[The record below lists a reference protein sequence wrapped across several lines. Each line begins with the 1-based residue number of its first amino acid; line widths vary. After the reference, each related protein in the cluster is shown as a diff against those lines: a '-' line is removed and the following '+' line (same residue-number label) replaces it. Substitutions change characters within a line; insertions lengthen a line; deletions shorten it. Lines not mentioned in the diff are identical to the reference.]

1 MSLIPKKGFFGPSLN
16 PRERRYIMSNS
27 KISVP
32 ESVSV
37 ILIILAAHTLV
48 SLPKSLLNVTGSATI
63 INLLYVGIILFLL
76 ILFVVKLFK
85 FFAGQDIIDISNFL
99 GGSIFQKIVGFI
111 FILYFIFSSS
121 ILLRNFCECLK
132 TVYYPMTSLFFI
144 LLTFIIALC
153 ISNGFNF
160 SVTAK
165 INLIILPVIFV
176 SILFIF
182 FANNQNLS
190 FDNVKPILGNGLFD
204 TFVTG
209 LGNLGAFG
217 GIVFLYFIPPYLKE
231 PKKFKKVAI
240 ISVGLAI
247 IYLIICVAIILLT
260 FTFLLKVDEIMP
272 LYSAA
277 RYIEF
282 GSFFQRLES
291 IVLLIWIIGMTCYFS
306 ITLHITMNI
315 FKKITNIRDSKPLI
329 VSFALLMLSI
339 SLLPSNYSI
348 SKYLETNI
356 YPFLVIGIGFIL
368 STSILIL
375 AYFKKRKNKEFI
387 GNETMD

>member
-1 MSLIPKKGFFGPSLN
+1 
-16 PRERRYIMSNS
+16 MSNS
-27 KISVP
+27 RISVP
-32 ESVSV
+32 EAVSIV
-37 ILIILAAHTLV
+37 LIILVAHTLV
-48 SLPKSLLNVTGSATI
+48 SLPKSLLKVTGSATI
-63 INLLYVGIILFLL
+63 INLLYVGIIMFFLVLL
-76 ILFVVKLFK
+76 IVKLFK
-85 FFAGQDIIDISNFL
+85 GFAGQDIIDISNFL
-99 GGSIFQKIVGFI
+99 GGPIFQKIVGMIFI
-111 FILYFIFSSS
+111 FYFIFSSS

-153 ISNGFNF
+153 ISNNFNF

-165 INLIILPVIFV
+165 INLIILPIIFV

-190 FDNVKPILGNGLFD
+190 FENMAPILGNGLFD

-231 PKKFKKVAI
+231 PKKFKKVAM
-240 ISVGLAI
+240 ISIGLSI
-247 IYLIICVAIILLT
+247 VYLIICVAIILLT

-291 IVLLIWIIGMTCYFS
+291 ILLLIWIIGMACYFS

-315 FKKITNIRDSKPLI
+315 FKKITNISDSKPLL
-329 VSFALLMLSI
+329 VPFALLMLSI

-348 SKYLETNI
+348 SKYLETDI
-356 YPFLVIGIGFIL
+356 YPRIVIWIGLVL
-368 STSILIL
+368 STLILIL
-375 AYFKKRKNKEFI
+375 AYFKKRIKTFSHNNSQGQNISSTISKKKGFI
-387 GNETMD
+387 GNESMD

>member
-1 MSLIPKKGFFGPSLN
+1 MN
-16 PRERRYIMSNS
+16 NS
-27 KISVP
+27 RISVP
-32 ESVSV
+32 EAISV
-37 ILIILAAHTLV
+37 ILIVFVAHTLV
-48 SLPKSLLNVTGSATI
+48 SLPKSLLNVTSSATI
-63 INLLYVGIILFLL
+63 INLLYVGIIMFFLVLL
-76 ILFVVKLFK
+76 IVKLFK
-85 FFAGQDIIDISNFL
+85 GFAGQDIIDISNFL
-99 GGSIFQKIVGFI
+99 GGPVFQKIVGMI

-153 ISNGFNF
+153 ISNNFSF

-165 INLIILPVIFV
+165 INLIILPIIFV

-190 FDNVKPILGNGLFD
+190 FENMTPILGNGLFD

-217 GIVFLYFIPPYLKE
+217 GIVFLYFIPPYLNE
-231 PKKFKKVAI
+231 PKKFKRIAM
-240 ISVGLAI
+240 ISIGLSI

-291 IVLLIWIIGMTCYFS
+291 ILLLIWIIGMACYFS

-315 FKKITNIRDSKPLI
+315 FKKITNIRNSKPLL
-329 VSFALLMLSI
+329 VPFALLMLSI

-348 SKYLETNI
+348 SKYLETDI
-356 YPFLVIGIGFIL
+356 YPRLVIWIGLVL
-368 STSILIL
+368 STLIL
-375 AYFKKRKNKEFI
+375 LLAYLKKRIGKFSSSLKN
-387 GNETMD
+387 GNISVNVSK

>member
-1 MSLIPKKGFFGPSLN
+1 
-16 PRERRYIMSNS
+16 MSNS
-27 KISVP
+27 RISVP
-32 ESVSV
+32 EAVSIV
-37 ILIILAAHTLV
+37 LIVLVAHTLV
-48 SLPKSLLNVTGSATI
+48 SLPKSLLNVTGSATL
-63 INLLYVGIILFLL
+63 INLLYVGIIMFFLVL
-76 ILFVVKLFK
+76 LMVKLFK
-85 FFAGQDIIDISNFL
+85 GFAGQDIIDISNFL
-99 GGSIFQKIVGFI
+99 GGPVFQKIVGMI

-153 ISNGFNF
+153 ISNNFNF

-165 INLIILPVIFV
+165 INLIILPIIFV

-190 FDNVKPILGNGLFD
+190 FENMTPILGNGLFD
-204 TFVTG
+204 TFITG

-231 PKKFKKVAI
+231 PKKFKKVAM
-240 ISVGLAI
+240 ISIGLSI

-291 IVLLIWIIGMTCYFS
+291 ILLLVWIIGMSCYFS
-306 ITLHITMNI
+306 ITLYITMNI
-315 FKKITNIRDSKPLI
+315 FKKITNIRDSKPLL
-329 VSFALLMLSI
+329 VPFALLMLSI

-348 SKYLETNI
+348 SKYLEAEI
-356 YPFLVIGIGFIL
+356 YPRLVIYIGFVL
-368 STSILIL
+368 STSILVL
-375 AYFKKRKNKEFI
+375 AYIKKRPLKLKNKE
-387 GNETMD
+387 

>member
-1 MSLIPKKGFFGPSLN
+1 MN
-16 PRERRYIMSNS
+16 NS
-27 KISVP
+27 RISVP
-32 ESVSV
+32 EAVSIV
-37 ILIILAAHTLV
+37 LIVLVAHTLV

-63 INLLYVGIILFLL
+63 INLLYVGIIMFFLVLL
-76 ILFVVKLFK
+76 IVKLFK
-85 FFAGQDIIDISNFL
+85 SFAGQDIIDISNFL
-99 GGSIFQKIVGFI
+99 GGPVFQKIVGMI

-153 ISNGFNF
+153 ISNNFNF

-165 INLIILPVIFV
+165 INLIILPIIFV

-190 FDNVKPILGNGLFD
+190 FENMTPILGNGLFD

-231 PKKFKKVAI
+231 PKKFKKVAMLSI
-240 ISVGLAI
+240 GFSI

-291 IVLLIWIIGMTCYFS
+291 ILLLIWIIGMACYFS

-315 FKKITNIRDSKPLI
+315 FKKITNIRNSKPLLI
-329 VSFALLMLSI
+329 HFALLMLSI

-348 SKYLETNI
+348 SKYLETDI
-356 YPFLVIGIGFIL
+356 YPRLVIWIGL
-368 STSILIL
+368 VLNTLIL
-375 AYFKKRKNKEFI
+375 LLAYLKKRIGKFSSNLKN
-387 GNETMD
+387 GNVSVNVSK

>member
-1 MSLIPKKGFFGPSLN
+1 MN
-16 PRERRYIMSNS
+16 NS
-27 KISVP
+27 RISVP
-32 ESVSV
+32 EAISV
-37 ILIILAAHTLV
+37 ILIVLVAHTLV

-63 INLLYVGIILFLL
+63 INLLYVGIIMFFLVLL
-76 ILFVVKLFK
+76 IVKLFK
-85 FFAGQDIIDISNFL
+85 SFAGQDIVDIANFI
-99 GGSIFQKIVGFI
+99 GGPVFQKIVGMIFI
-111 FILYFIFSSS
+111 FYFIFSSS

-153 ISNGFNF
+153 ISNNFSF
-160 SVTAK
+160 SVTTK
-165 INLIILPVIFV
+165 INLIILPIIFV

-190 FDNVKPILGNGLFD
+190 FENMTPILGNGLFD

-217 GIVFLYFIPPYLKE
+217 GIVFLYFIPPYLKD
-231 PKKFKKVAI
+231 PKKFKRIAM
-240 ISVGLAI
+240 ISIGLSI

-291 IVLLIWIIGMTCYFS
+291 ILLLIWIIGMACYFS

-315 FKKITNIRDSKPLI
+315 FKKITNIRNSKPLLI
-329 VSFALLMLSI
+329 HFALLMLSI

-348 SKYLETNI
+348 SKYLETDI
-356 YPFLVIGIGFIL
+356 YPRLVIWIGL
-368 STSILIL
+368 VLNTLIL
-375 AYFKKRKNKEFI
+375 LLAYLKKRIGKFSSNLKN
-387 GNETMD
+387 GNISVNVSK

>member
-1 MSLIPKKGFFGPSLN
+1 MT
-16 PRERRYIMSNS
+16 NS

-32 ESVSV
+32 EAISI
-37 ILIILAAHTLV
+37 ILIVIAAHTLV
-48 SLPKSLLNVTGSATI
+48 SLPKSLLNITGSATI
-63 INLLYVGIILFLL
+63 INLLYVGIILFFLILL
-76 ILFVVKLFK
+76 IVKLYK
-85 FFAGQDIIDISNFL
+85 NFAGQDIIDISNFL
-99 GGSIFQKIVGFI
+99 GGPIFQRIVGMLFI
-111 FILYFIFSSS
+111 FYFIFSSS

-153 ISNGFNF
+153 ISNGFSF
-160 SVTAK
+160 SVTTK
-165 INLIILPVIFV
+165 INLIILPIIFV

-190 FDNVKPILGNGLFD
+190 FENMTPILGNGLFN

-209 LGNLGAFG
+209 LGNLSAFG
-217 GIVFLYFIPPYLKE
+217 GIIFLYFIPPYLKE
-231 PKKFKKVAI
+231 PKKFKKVAM

-291 IVLLIWIIGMTCYFS
+291 ILLLIWIIGMACYFS

-339 SLLPSNYSI
+339 SLLPPNYAI
-348 SKYLETNI
+348 SKYLESTI
-356 YPFLVIGIGFIL
+356 YPYLVIGIGFIL

-375 AYFKKRKNKEFI
+375 AYLKKRKSKEFI
-387 GNETMD
+387 ENETMD

>member
-1 MSLIPKKGFFGPSLN
+1 MN
-16 PRERRYIMSNS
+16 NS
-27 KISVP
+27 RISVP
-32 ESVSV
+32 EAVSIV
-37 ILIILAAHTLV
+37 LIVLVAHTLV
-48 SLPKSLLNVTGSATI
+48 SLPKSLLNVNGSATL
-63 INLLYVGIILFLL
+63 INLLYVGIIMFFLVLL
-76 ILFVVKLFK
+76 IVKLFK
-85 FFAGQDIIDISNFL
+85 SFAGQDIIDISNFL
-99 GGSIFQKIVGFI
+99 GGPVFQKIVGMI

-153 ISNGFNF
+153 ISNNFNF

-165 INLIILPVIFV
+165 INLIILPIIFV

-190 FDNVKPILGNGLFD
+190 FENLTPILGNGLFD

-231 PKKFKKVAI
+231 PKKFKKVAM
-240 ISVGLAI
+240 ISIGLSI
-247 IYLIICVAIILLT
+247 VYLIICVAIILLT

-291 IVLLIWIIGMTCYFS
+291 ILLLIWIIGMACYFS
-306 ITLHITMNI
+306 ITLHIAMNI
-315 FKKITNIRDSKPLI
+315 FKKVTNIRDSKPLLI
-329 VSFALLMLSI
+329 PFALLMLSI
-339 SLLPSNYSI
+339 SLMPSNYSI
-348 SKYLETNI
+348 SKYLETDI
-356 YPFLVIGIGFIL
+356 YPRIVIWIGLIL
-368 STSILIL
+368 STLIL
-375 AYFKKRKNKEFI
+375 SLAYLKKRRSFKDES
-387 GNETMD
+387 MD

>member
-1 MSLIPKKGFFGPSLN
+1 MT
-16 PRERRYIMSNS
+16 NS

-32 ESVSV
+32 EAISV
-37 ILIILAAHTLV
+37 ILIVLVAHTLV
-48 SLPKSLLNVTGSATI
+48 SLPKGLLNVTGSATI
-63 INLLYVGIILFLL
+63 INLLYVGIIMFFLVLL
-76 ILFVVKLFK
+76 IVKLFK
-85 FFAGQDIIDISNFL
+85 DFGGQDIVDIANFL
-99 GGSIFQKIVGFI
+99 GGPVFQKIIGMIFI
-111 FILYFIFSSS
+111 FYFIFSNS

-153 ISNGFNF
+153 ISNNFGF

-165 INLIILPVIFV
+165 INLIFLPIIFV

-182 FANNQNLS
+182 FANNENLS
-190 FDNVKPILGNGLFD
+190 FENLTPILGNGLFD
-204 TFVTG
+204 TFITG
-209 LGNLGAFG
+209 IGNLGAFG

-231 PKKFKKVAI
+231 PKKLKKVAMLSI
-240 ISVGLAI
+240 VLSI

-291 IVLLIWIIGMTCYFS
+291 ILLLIWIIGMTCYFS
-306 ITLHITMNI
+306 ITLHIVMNI
-315 FKKITNIRDSKPLI
+315 FKKITNIRNTKPLLI
-329 VSFALLMLSI
+329 TFALLMLSI
-339 SLLPSNYSI
+339 SLLPKNYAI
-348 SKYLETNI
+348 SKFLETDV
-356 YPFLVIGIGFIL
+356 YPYLVIGIGMFL
-368 STSILIL
+368 STAILIL
-375 AYFKKRKNKEFI
+375 AYFKVRIKKNSTSSRN
-387 GNETMD
+387 GNLSIIN

>member
-1 MSLIPKKGFFGPSLN
+1 MNDS
-16 PRERRYIMSNS
+16 R
-27 KISVP
+27 ISVP
-32 ESVSV
+32 EAISIV
-37 ILIILAAHTLV
+37 LIVLVAHTLV

-63 INLLYVGIILFLL
+63 INLLYVGIIMFFLVLL
-76 ILFVVKLFK
+76 IVKLFK
-85 FFAGQDIIDISNFL
+85 SFAGQDIVDIANFL
-99 GGSIFQKIVGFI
+99 GGPVFQKIVGMIFI
-111 FILYFIFSSS
+111 FYFIFSSS

-153 ISNGFNF
+153 ISNKFSF

-165 INLIILPVIFV
+165 INLIILPIIFV

-190 FDNVKPILGNGLFD
+190 FENMTPILGNGLFD

-231 PKKFKKVAI
+231 PKKFKKVAML
-240 ISVGLAI
+240 SFGFSI

-291 IVLLIWIIGMTCYFS
+291 ILLLIWIIGMACYFS

-315 FKKITNIRDSKPLI
+315 FKKITNIRNSKPLLI
-329 VSFALLMLSI
+329 HFALLMLSI

-348 SKYLETNI
+348 SKYLETDI
-356 YPFLVIGIGFIL
+356 YPRLVIWIGL
-368 STSILIL
+368 VLNTLIL
-375 AYFKKRKNKEFI
+375 LLAYLKKRIGKFSSNLKN
-387 GNETMD
+387 GNVSVNVSK

>member
-1 MSLIPKKGFFGPSLN
+1 MD
-16 PRERRYIMSNS
+16 NS
-27 KISVP
+27 RISVP
-32 ESVSV
+32 EAISIV
-37 ILIILAAHTLV
+37 LIVLVAHTLV

-63 INLLYVGIILFLL
+63 INLLYIGIILFF
-76 ILFVVKLFK
+76 IVFFIFKLYRY
-85 FFAGQDIIDISNFL
+85 FAGQDIIDISNFL
-99 GGSIFQKIVGFI
+99 GGPVFQKIVGMI
-111 FILYFIFSSS
+111 FILYFVFSSS

-165 INLIILPVIFV
+165 INLIILPIIFV

-190 FDNVKPILGNGLFD
+190 FENMTPILGNGLFD

-217 GIVFLYFIPPYLKE
+217 GIVFLYFIPPYLSE
-231 PKKFKKVAI
+231 PKKFKKVAM
-240 ISVGLAI
+240 ISVGLSI
-247 IYLIICVAIILLT
+247 VYLIICVAIILLT

-291 IVLLIWIIGMTCYFS
+291 ILLLIWIIGMVCYLS
-306 ITLHITMNI
+306 IILHIVMNI

-329 VSFALLMLSI
+329 VPFALLLLSI
-339 SLLPSNYSI
+339 SLLPSNYAI
-348 SKYLETNI
+348 SKYLETTI
-356 YPFLVIGIGFIL
+356 YPYLVIGIGFIL

-375 AYFKKRKNKEFI
+375 SYFKKRKSKEFI
-387 GNETMD
+387 QNETMD

>member
-1 MSLIPKKGFFGPSLN
+1 MD
-16 PRERRYIMSNS
+16 NS
-27 KISVP
+27 KISVS
-32 ESVSV
+32 EAISI
-37 ILIILAAHTLV
+37 ILIVLVAHTLV
-48 SLPKSLLNVTGSATI
+48 SLPKSLLNITGSATI
-63 INLLYVGIILFLL
+63 INLLYVGVILFFLIIL
-76 ILFVVKLFK
+76 VVKLYK
-85 FFAGQDIIDISNFL
+85 SFAGQDIIDISNFL
-99 GGSIFQKIVGFI
+99 GGPVFQKIVGMI

-153 ISNGFNF
+153 ISNGFSF
-160 SVTAK
+160 SITAK
-165 INLIILPVIFV
+165 INLIILPIIFV
-176 SILFIF
+176 SVLFIF

-190 FDNVKPILGNGLFD
+190 FENMTPILGNGLFD
-204 TFVTG
+204 AFVTG

-217 GIVFLYFIPPYLKE
+217 GIVFLYFIPPYLSE
-231 PKKFKKVAI
+231 PKKFKKIAM
-240 ISVGLAI
+240 ISVGLSI
-247 IYLIICVAIILLT
+247 VYLIICVAIILLT

-277 RYIEF
+277 RYVEF

-291 IVLLIWIIGMTCYFS
+291 ILLLIWIIGMACYFS

-339 SLLPSNYSI
+339 SLLPPNYAI
-348 SKYLETNI
+348 SKYLETTI
-356 YPFLVIGIGFIL
+356 YPYIVIGIGFIL

-375 AYFKKRKNKEFI
+375 AYFKKRKSKEFI
-387 GNETMD
+387 GNETVD

>member
-1 MSLIPKKGFFGPSLN
+1 MN
-16 PRERRYIMSNS
+16 NS
-27 KISVP
+27 RISVP
-32 ESVSV
+32 EAISV
-37 ILIILAAHTLV
+37 ILIVLVAHTLV

-63 INLLYVGIILFLL
+63 INLLYVGIIMFFLVLL
-76 ILFVVKLFK
+76 IVKLFK
-85 FFAGQDIIDISNFL
+85 SFAGQDIIDISNFL
-99 GGSIFQKIVGFI
+99 GGPVFQKIVGMIFI
-111 FILYFIFSSS
+111 FYFIFSSS

-153 ISNGFNF
+153 ISNNFNF

-165 INLIILPVIFV
+165 INLIILPIIFV

-190 FDNVKPILGNGLFD
+190 FENMTPILGNGLFD

-217 GIVFLYFIPPYLKE
+217 GIVFLYFIPPYLKD
-231 PKKFKKVAI
+231 PKKFKRIAM
-240 ISVGLAI
+240 ISIGLSI

-291 IVLLIWIIGMTCYFS
+291 ILLLIWIIGMACYFS

-315 FKKITNIRDSKPLI
+315 FKKITNIRNSKPLLI
-329 VSFALLMLSI
+329 HFALLMLSI

-348 SKYLETNI
+348 SKYLETDI
-356 YPFLVIGIGFIL
+356 YPRLVIWIGL
-368 STSILIL
+368 VLNTLIL
-375 AYFKKRKNKEFI
+375 LLAYLKKRIGKFSSSLKN
-387 GNETMD
+387 GNVSVNVSK

>member
-1 MSLIPKKGFFGPSLN
+1 
-16 PRERRYIMSNS
+16 MSNS
-27 KISVP
+27 RISVP
-32 ESVSV
+32 EAVSIV
-37 ILIILAAHTLV
+37 LIVLVAHTLV
-48 SLPKSLLNVTGSATI
+48 SLPKSLLNVTGSTTL
-63 INLLYVGIILFLL
+63 INLLYVGIIMFFLVLL
-76 ILFVVKLFK
+76 IVKLFK
-85 FFAGQDIIDISNFL
+85 SFAGQDIIDISNFL
-99 GGSIFQKIVGFI
+99 GGPVFQKIVGMI

-153 ISNGFNF
+153 ISNSFNF

-165 INLIILPVIFV
+165 INLIILPIIFV

-190 FDNVKPILGNGLFD
+190 FENMTPILGNGLFD

-231 PKKFKKVAI
+231 PKKFKKVAM
-240 ISVGLAI
+240 ISIGLSI
-247 IYLIICVAIILLT
+247 VYLIICVAIILLT

-291 IVLLIWIIGMTCYFS
+291 ILLLIWIIGMACYFS
-306 ITLHITMNI
+306 ITLHIAMNI
-315 FKKITNIRDSKPLI
+315 FKKITNIRDSKPLLI
-329 VSFALLMLSI
+329 PFALLMLSI
-339 SLLPSNYSI
+339 SLFPSNYSI

-356 YPFLVIGIGFIL
+356 YPHLVIWIGLIL
-368 STSILIL
+368 STLIL
-375 AYFKKRKNKEFI
+375 SLAYLKKKRSFKDES
-387 GNETMD
+387 MD

>member
-1 MSLIPKKGFFGPSLN
+1 MNDS
-16 PRERRYIMSNS
+16 R
-27 KISVP
+27 ISVP
-32 ESVSV
+32 EAISIV
-37 ILIILAAHTLV
+37 LIVLVAHTLV
-48 SLPKSLLNVTGSATI
+48 SLPKSLLNVTGSATL
-63 INLLYVGIILFLL
+63 INLLYVGIIVFFIVLL
-76 ILFVVKLFK
+76 IVKLFK
-85 FFAGQDIIDISNFL
+85 VFAGQDIIDISNFL
-99 GGSIFQKIVGFI
+99 GGPVFQKIIGMIFI
-111 FILYFIFSSS
+111 FYFIFSSS

-132 TVYYPMTSLFFI
+132 SVYYPMTSLFFI

-153 ISNGFNF
+153 ISNNFGF

-182 FANNQNLS
+182 FANNENLS
-190 FDNVKPILGNGLFD
+190 FENLTPILGNGLFD

-231 PKKFKKVAI
+231 PQKFKKVSM
-240 ISVGLAI
+240 ISIGLSI
-247 IYLIICVAIILLT
+247 VYLIICVAIILFT

-291 IVLLIWIIGMTCYFS
+291 ILLLIWIIGMACYFS
-306 ITLHITMNI
+306 ITLHITMDI
-315 FKKITNIRDSKPLI
+315 FKKITNIRSSKPLL

-339 SLLPSNYSI
+339 SLFPSNYSI
-348 SKYLETNI
+348 SKYLETDI
-356 YPFLVIGIGFIL
+356 YPLLVIWIGLVLSTFIL
-368 STSILIL
+368 LL
-375 AYFKKRKNKEFI
+375 AYLKKRFGKFSNSLQNRNISVNISK
-387 GNETMD
+387 

>member
-1 MSLIPKKGFFGPSLN
+1 MN
-16 PRERRYIMSNS
+16 NS
-27 KISVP
+27 RISVP
-32 ESVSV
+32 EAVSIV
-37 ILIILAAHTLV
+37 LIVLVAHTLV
-48 SLPKSLLNVTGSATI
+48 SLPKSLLNVTGSATL
-63 INLLYVGIILFLL
+63 INLLYVGIIMFFLVLL
-76 ILFVVKLFK
+76 IVKLFK
-85 FFAGQDIIDISNFL
+85 SFAGQDIIDISNFL
-99 GGSIFQKIVGFI
+99 GGPVFQKIVGMI

-153 ISNGFNF
+153 ISNNFNF

-165 INLIILPVIFV
+165 INLIILPIIFV

-190 FDNVKPILGNGLFD
+190 FENMTPILGNGLFD

-231 PKKFKKVAI
+231 PKKFKRIAM
-240 ISVGLAI
+240 ISIGLSI

-291 IVLLIWIIGMTCYFS
+291 ILLLIWIIGMACYFS

-315 FKKITNIRDSKPLI
+315 FKKITNIRNSKPLL
-329 VSFALLMLSI
+329 VPFALLMLSI

-348 SKYLETNI
+348 SKYLETDI
-356 YPFLVIGIGFIL
+356 YPRLVIWIGLVL
-368 STSILIL
+368 STLIL
-375 AYFKKRKNKEFI
+375 LLAYLKKRIGKFSSSLKN
-387 GNETMD
+387 GNISVNVSK

>member
-1 MSLIPKKGFFGPSLN
+1 
-16 PRERRYIMSNS
+16 MSNS
-27 KISVP
+27 RISVP
-32 ESVSV
+32 EAVSIV
-37 ILIILAAHTLV
+37 LIVLVAHTLV
-48 SLPKSLLNVTGSATI
+48 SLPKSLLNVTGSATL
-63 INLLYVGIILFLL
+63 INLLYVGIIMFFLVL
-76 ILFVVKLFK
+76 LMVKLFK
-85 FFAGQDIIDISNFL
+85 GFAGQDIIDISNFL
-99 GGSIFQKIVGFI
+99 GGPVFQKIVGMI

-153 ISNGFNF
+153 ISNNFNF

-165 INLIILPVIFV
+165 INLIILPIIFV

-190 FDNVKPILGNGLFD
+190 FENLTPILGNGLFD

-217 GIVFLYFIPPYLKE
+217 GIVFLYFLPPYLKE
-231 PKKFKKVAI
+231 PKKFKKVAM
-240 ISVGLAI
+240 ISIGLSI
-247 IYLIICVAIILLT
+247 VYLIICVAIILLT

-291 IVLLIWIIGMTCYFS
+291 ILLLIWIIGMACYFS
-306 ITLHITMNI
+306 ITLHIAMNI
-315 FKKITNIRDSKPLI
+315 FKKITNISDSKPLL
-329 VSFALLMLSI
+329 VPFALLMLSI

-348 SKYLETNI
+348 SKFLETDI
-356 YPFLVIGIGFIL
+356 YPRLVIWIGLVL
-368 STSILIL
+368 STLILLL
-375 AYFKKRKNKEFI
+375 AYFKKRRSFKDES
-387 GNETMD
+387 MD

>member
-1 MSLIPKKGFFGPSLN
+1 MNGS
-16 PRERRYIMSNS
+16 R
-27 KISVP
+27 ISVP
-32 ESVSV
+32 EAISV
-37 ILIILAAHTLV
+37 ILIVLVAHTLV

-63 INLLYVGIILFLL
+63 INLLYVGIIMFFLVLL
-76 ILFVVKLFK
+76 IVKLFK
-85 FFAGQDIIDISNFL
+85 GFAGQDIIDISNFL
-99 GGSIFQKIVGFI
+99 GGPVFQKIVGMI

-144 LLTFIIALC
+144 LLTFIITLC
-153 ISNGFNF
+153 ISNNFSF

-165 INLIILPVIFV
+165 INLIILPIIFV

-190 FDNVKPILGNGLFD
+190 FENMTPILGNGLFD

-231 PKKFKKVAI
+231 PKKFKKVAM
-240 ISVGLAI
+240 ISIGLSI

-291 IVLLIWIIGMTCYFS
+291 ILLLIWIIGMACYFS

-315 FKKITNIRDSKPLI
+315 FKKITNIRNSKPLL
-329 VSFALLMLSI
+329 VPFALLMLSI

-348 SKYLETNI
+348 SKYLETDI
-356 YPFLVIGIGFIL
+356 YPRLVIWIGLVL
-368 STSILIL
+368 STLIL
-375 AYFKKRKNKEFI
+375 LLAYLKKRIGKFSSSLKNRNVSVNVSK
-387 GNETMD
+387 